1 MKQMKV
7 KLEDVCERGTSNL
20 KQSDIAKTSGD
31 YPIYGASGYIG
42 NTNFYHQEKPY
53 VAVVKDGAGVGRAA
67 LYPANSSVIGTM
79 QYLLPKDNVLPKYLF
94 YVVSYMHLE
103 KYFTGAT
110 IPHIYFKDYKNEEF
124 NLDLLERQAEIV
136 EILEKCEKIIEK
148 RKQEIQL
155 LDQLIKARFAW
166 LMWMR
171 LEDICTVFTDG
182 DWIESKDQADEGIRL
197 IQTGNIGMGAYLEKE
212 EKAKYI
218 SEETF
223 NKLKCTEIFSGDIL
237 VSRLPEPV
245 GRACIIPEK
254 KERMIT
260 AVDCTI
266 CRSNEAIVCK
276 EYLCYFMRSNA
287 YYTRLL
293 NSVTGT
299 TRKRISRKN
308 LGNVELDIPSKR
320 EQEKVVK
327 QLDCLVKVIS
337 SRITELQRLDD
348 LIKARFV
355 EMFGHQSHN
364 EKSLPYMTVDD
375 VAEIYLGI
383 THTPTY
389 VDSGVMFI
397 AAKNTSGDF
406 LDLTDVKY
414 ISREEF
420 EGAPKGSK
428 PQVNDV
434 LFSRVGSNLGHPVI
448 LEEEL
453 ELCTFVSL
461 GFLRSKGI
469 VTSNY
474 LKHWMRDEFFAK
486 QVSEHVKG
494 GGQPNLNTGWL
505 KEFKII
511 VPNLEKQKEFDD
523 FCHQVTKSK
532 LFEFSSLQNHTG
544 MLQ

>member
-1 MKQMKV
+1 
-7 KLEDVCERGTSNL
+7 
-20 KQSDIAKTSGD
+20 
-31 YPIYGASGYIG
+31 
-42 NTNFYHQEKPY
+42 
-53 VAVVKDGAGVGRAA
+53 
-67 LYPANSSVIGTM
+67 
-79 QYLLPKDNVLPKYLF
+79 
-94 YVVSYMHLE
+94 
-103 KYFTGAT
+103 
-110 IPHIYFKDYKNEEF
+110 
-124 NLDLLERQAEIV
+124 
-136 EILEKCEKIIEK
+136 
-148 RKQEIQL
+148 
-155 LDQLIKARFAW
+155 
-166 LMWMR
+166 MWMR

-320 EQEKVVK
+320 EQAKVVK

-397 AAKNTSGDF
+397 SAKNTSGDF

-532 LFEFSSLQNHTG
+532 VVVQKALDETQLLFDSLMQQYFG
-544 MLQ
+544 

>member
-1 MKQMKV
+1 MKV

-155 LDQLIKARFAW
+155 LD
-166 LMWMR
+166 
-171 LEDICTVFTDG
+171 
-182 DWIESKDQADEGIRL
+182 
-197 IQTGNIGMGAYLEKE
+197 
-212 EKAKYI
+212 
-218 SEETF
+218 
-223 NKLKCTEIFSGDIL
+223 
-237 VSRLPEPV
+237 
-245 GRACIIPEK
+245 
-254 KERMIT
+254 
-260 AVDCTI
+260 
-266 CRSNEAIVCK
+266 
-276 EYLCYFMRSNA
+276 
-287 YYTRLL
+287 
-293 NSVTGT
+293 
-299 TRKRISRKN
+299 
-308 LGNVELDIPSKR
+308 
-320 EQEKVVK
+320 
-327 QLDCLVKVIS
+327 
-337 SRITELQRLDD
+337 D

-397 AAKNTSGDF
+397 SAKNTSGDF